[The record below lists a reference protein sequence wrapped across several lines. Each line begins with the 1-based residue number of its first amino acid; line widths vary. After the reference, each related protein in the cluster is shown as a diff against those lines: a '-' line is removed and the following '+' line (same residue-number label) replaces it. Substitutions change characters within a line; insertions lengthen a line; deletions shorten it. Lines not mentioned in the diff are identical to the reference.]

1 MDDILRLAS
10 DLGERIAN
18 HERFQK
24 LRTAESA
31 VQADKVAQDLVTSAD
46 EQRRKV
52 AELEASQQ
60 PVEPEDKHELIRLEE
75 AIRGNENLQGLAR
88 AQADFMELMNK
99 VNRAIREKLDT
110 AE

>member
-1 MDDILRLAS
+1 MDDILQLAS

-24 LRTAESA
+24 LRATESA
-31 VQADKVAQDLVTSAD
+31 VQADEVAGDLVKSSDA
-46 EQRRKV
+46 QRRKI
-52 AELEASQQ
+52 AELEAKQQ
-60 PVEPEDKHELIRLEE
+60 PVEPADKHEMMRLDE
-75 AIRGNENLQGLAR
+75 AIRENENLQGLVQ